1 MTTPWHGYSMPN
13 GPLLAHLMKQLE
25 AAIPACEHISS
36 NVCASLVK
44 HTVMSP
50 SSTLTLQTTH
60 PHTSHY
66 THTLHPHPLHTTHTL
81 HTHIPPTLKPHTPHT
96 LHPHTP
102 PTLHTHTLHT
112 HSTHTLHPH
121 TPPTHSTYTLHPHTP
136 PKCVSCHTGSV
147 CFPVLAV
154 DLYRGLEPLSLS
166 VYTAT
171 VPSYNPTAMR

>member
-1 MTTPWHGYSMPN
+1 MTTWHGYSTPN

-66 THTLHPHPLHTTHTL
+66 THTLHPHPLHTTYTL

-112 HSTHTLHPH
+112 HTPPTHSTLTLHPH
-121 TPPTHSTYTLHPHTP
+121 TPPTHSTHTLHLNVLAATQGQ
-136 PKCVSCHTGSV
+136 CVSQS
-147 CFPVLAV
+147 
-154 DLYRGLEPLSLS
+154 
-166 VYTAT
+166 
-171 VPSYNPTAMR
+171 

>member
-25 AAIPACEHISS
+25 AAISACEHISS

-50 SSTLTLQTTH
+50 SSTLTLQTTY
-60 PHTSHY
+60 PHTSLSTHTPSTLY
-66 THTLHPHPLHTTHTL
+66 HTLHPLSTPL
-81 HTHIPPTLKPHTPHT
+81 P
-96 LHPHTP
+96 
-102 PTLHTHTLHT
+102 
-112 HSTHTLHPH
+112 PH
-121 TPPTHSTYTLHPHTP
+121 TPPTHSTHTLHLHTP

>member
-44 HTVMSP
+44 YTVMSP
-50 SSTLTLQTTH
+50 SSTLTLQTTYSHTSH
-60 PHTSHY
+60 PHTHNLTTHSTHTPPAHS
-66 THTLHPHPLHTTHTL
+66 THTLHPHIPHSSTL
-81 HTHIPPTLKPHTPHT
+81 HT

-102 PTLHTHTLHT
+102 PTQSTHT
-112 HSTHTLHPH
+112 HSTHT
-121 TPPTHSTYTLHPHTP
+121 P
-136 PKCVSCHTGSV
+136 PKCVTCHTGSV

>member
-25 AAIPACEHISS
+25 AAILACEHISS

-60 PHTSHY
+60 PHTSHS
-66 THTLHPHPLHTTHTL
+66 TPTPSTLY
-81 HTHIPPTLKPHTPHT
+81 
-96 LHPHTP
+96 HTP
-102 PTLHTHTLHT
+102 PT

-121 TPPTHSTYTLHPHTP
+121 TPPPHSTHTLHLHTP
-136 PKCVSCHTGSV
+136 PKCVTCHTGSV